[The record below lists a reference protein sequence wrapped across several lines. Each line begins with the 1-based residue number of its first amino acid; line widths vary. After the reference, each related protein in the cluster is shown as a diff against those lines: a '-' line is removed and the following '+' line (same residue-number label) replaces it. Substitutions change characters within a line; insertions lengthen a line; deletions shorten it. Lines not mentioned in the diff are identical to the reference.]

1 MLADINYNR
10 FGQNTRLKTEWK
22 KKKKNTI
29 FSHNLDNEWWK
40 HHHARDSLSLGGKNT
55 NFPLLAI
62 WTSLFFSPSLSLS
75 LKIGV
80 WILIIKVLRHNL
92 RDNLLKITVNKMN
105 IKFLMNSFLILYL
118 GFIFLYLCLF
128 IACANLG

>member
-1 MLADINYNR
+1 MM
-10 FGQNTRLKTEWK
+10 KTLPRTW
-22 KKKKNTI
+22 
-29 FSHNLDNEWWK
+29 F
-40 HHHARDSLSLGGKNT
+40 SLSWGKKNT

-75 LKIGV
+75 LMIGV

-118 GFIFLYLCLF
+118 GFIFFVYVF
-128 IACANLG
+128 IYSMCKLRIEIYFMSHLRVLGFFRGPLGFRVGGFGVGGLGV

>member
-1 MLADINYNR
+1 MNDE
-10 FGQNTRLKTEWK
+10 NTATHVILSPLGEK
-22 KKKKNTI
+22 KYQ
-29 FSHNLDNEWWK
+29 FS
-40 HHHARDSLSLGGKNT
+40 SLGNL
-55 NFPLLAI
+55 NL
-62 WTSLFFSPSLSLS
+62 SFFFSLSLS
-75 LKIGV
+75 LSLMIGV

-118 GFIFLYLCLF
+118 GFIFLYMCLF

>member
-1 MLADINYNR
+1 MNDE
-10 FGQNTRLKTEWK
+10 NTT
-22 KKKKNTI
+22 THVI
-29 FSHNLDNEWWK
+29 
-40 HHHARDSLSLGGKNT
+40 LSPLGEKNT

-75 LKIGV
+75 LMIGV